1 MIMKAFF
8 CFPELYVQIRFFQTF
23 SVVAYAEQSKEQFPD
38 TITGFEQCLET
49 LRRIGKDRML
59 TFLS

>member
-1 MIMKAFF
+1 MMMKAF
-8 CFPELYVQIRFFQTF
+8 RFFQTF
-23 SVVAYAEQSKEQFPD
+23 SVVAYAEQLKEQFPD

>member
-23 SVVAYAEQSKEQFPD
+23 SVVAYAEQFPD